1 MQSILYILVIY
12 GREVADAEAMRTLLA
27 SRNERLQHLFIYD
40 NSPSPHT
47 PPQGV
52 AHYVHD
58 PSNGGLGR
66 AYNTACRYAEA
77 KGYGW
82 LLLLD
87 QDTTF
92 PPDAIDKYESAI
104 ATHPETNMIAPRHIV
119 AGGKFLSPTHYRMKT
134 SHLQNSSPTGTVA
147 FKDASP
153 INSGLLVSVRS
164 FIKAGGYDEP
174 VWLDFSDIRFIEK
187 YRKHYNTFYV
197 IPDLVCQQNYSG
209 LDTDPEKE
217 FYRFCIYLQC
227 AAAYPRDSWT
237 DALALTVTTLRST
250 LSHTI
255 RRRTLRYLKAYLESG
270 IMHHKL

>member
-1 MQSILYILVIY
+1 MPSVLYILVIY
-12 GREVADAEAMRTLLA
+12 GREAAEAEAMRTLFA
-27 SRNERLQHLFIYD
+27 GHEERLQHLFIYD

-47 PPQGV
+47 PPQGI

-66 AYNTACRYAEA
+66 AYNTACRYAET
-77 KGYGW
+77 KGYEW

-92 PPDAIDKYESAI
+92 PPDAIDKYESAM
-104 ATHPETNMIAPRHIV
+104 ATHPETDMIAPRHMV
-119 AGGKFLSPTHYRMKT
+119 NGGKYLSPTHYRMKT
-134 SHLQNSSPTGTVA
+134 SHLQNSTPTGTVA
-147 FKDASP
+147 FKDACP
-153 INSGLLVSVRS
+153 INSGLLVTVKS

-197 IPDLVCQQNYSG
+197 MPDLVCQQSYSG
-209 LDTDPEKE
+209 LDTDPEKV
-217 FYRFCIYLQC
+217 FQRFCIYLQC

-237 DALALTVTTLRST
+237 DTLALTVTTLRPT

-255 RRRTLRYLKAYLESG
+255 RQRTLRYLKAYFKSG
-270 IMHHKL
+270 IVHC

>member
-1 MQSILYILVIY
+1 MSVLYTLVIY
-12 GREVADAEAMRTLLA
+12 GREVADTEVMRTLFA
-27 SRNERLQHLFIYD
+27 GRKERLQHLFIYD

-47 PPQGV
+47 PPQDV

-58 PSNGGLGR
+58 PSNGGLGC

-77 KGYGW
+77 EGYEW

-92 PPDAIDKYESAI
+92 PPNAIDKYEKAI
-104 ATHPETNMIAPRHIV
+104 VTHPEIDMIAPRHMV
-119 AGGKFLSPTHYRMKT
+119 NNGKFLSPTRYRMKT
-134 SHLQNSSPTGTVA
+134 SHLQNYAPTGTVA
-147 FKDASP
+147 FKDACP
-153 INSGLLVSVRS
+153 INSGLLVSVKS
-164 FIKAGGYDEP
+164 FIKAGGYDEL

-187 YRKHYNTFYV
+187 FRKHYNTFYV

-209 LDTDPEKE
+209 LDTDPEKV
-217 FYRFCIYLQC
+217 FRRFCIYLQC

-237 DALALTVTTLRST
+237 DTLALAITTLRPT

-255 RRRTLRYLKAYLESG
+255 RRRTLRYLKAYFESG
-270 IMHHKL
+270 IVHRKL

>member
-1 MQSILYILVIY
+1 MTSILYILVIY
-12 GREVADAEAMRTLLA
+12 GSDAAEAEAMRTLFA
-27 SRNERLQHLFIYD
+27 GHDERLQHLFIYD

-52 AHYVHD
+52 AQYVHD

-77 KGYGW
+77 EGYEW

-104 ATHPETNMIAPRHIV
+104 ATHPETDMIAPRHMV
-119 AGGKFLSPTHYRMKT
+119 AGGKYLSPTHYRMKT
-134 SHLQNSSPTGTVA
+134 SHLQDSVPTGTVA
-147 FKDASP
+147 FKDACP
-153 INSGLLVSVRS
+153 INSGLLVSVKS

-187 YRKHYNTFYV
+187 YRKHYKTFYV
-197 IPDLVCQQNYSG
+197 MPDLVCRQNYSG
-209 LDTDPEKE
+209 LDTDPEKV
-217 FYRFCIYLQC
+217 FRRFCIYLQC

-237 DALALTVTTLRST
+237 DTLALAITTLRPT
-250 LSHTI
+250 LSHTF
-255 RRRTLRYLKAYLESG
+255 RRCTLRYLKAYLNSG
-270 IMHHKL
+270 IVHR

>member
-1 MQSILYILVIY
+1 MPSILYILVIY
-12 GREVADAEAMRTLLA
+12 GREATEAEAMRTLFAGHDDQL
-27 SRNERLQHLFIYD
+27 RHLFIYD

-66 AYNTACRYAEA
+66 AYNTACRYAKTE
-77 KGYGW
+77 GYEW

-92 PPDAIDKYESAI
+92 PPDAIDRYENAI
-104 ATHPETNMIAPRHIV
+104 AAHPETDMIAPRHMV
-119 AGGKFLSPTHYRMKT
+119 SGGKYLSPTHYRMKT
-134 SHLQNSSPTGTVA
+134 SHLQDSAPTGTVA
-147 FKDASP
+147 FKDACP
-153 INSGLLVSVRS
+153 INSGLLVSVKS

-187 YRKHYNTFYV
+187 YRKHYSTFYV
-197 IPDLVCQQNYSG
+197 MPDLVCQQGYSG
-209 LDTDPEKE
+209 LDTDPEKV
-217 FYRFCIYLQC
+217 FHRFCIYLQC

-237 DALALTVTTLRST
+237 DTLALTVTTLRPT

-255 RRRTLRYLKAYLESG
+255 RQRTLRYLKAYFESG
-270 IMHHKL
+270 IVHC

>member
-1 MQSILYILVIY
+1 MTSILYILVIY
-12 GREVADAEAMRTLLA
+12 GSDAAEAEAMRTLFA
-27 SRNERLQHLFIYD
+27 GHDERLQHLFIYD

-52 AHYVHD
+52 AQYVHD

-77 KGYGW
+77 EGYEW

-104 ATHPETNMIAPRHIV
+104 ATHPETDMIAPRHMV
-119 AGGKFLSPTHYRMKT
+119 AGGKYLSPTHYRMKT
-134 SHLQNSSPTGTVA
+134 SHLQDSVPTGTVA
-147 FKDASP
+147 FKDACP
-153 INSGLLVSVRS
+153 INSGLLVSVKS
-164 FIKAGGYDEP
+164 FTKAGGYDEP

-187 YRKHYNTFYV
+187 YRKHYKTFYV
-197 IPDLVCQQNYSG
+197 MPDLVCRQNYSG
-209 LDTDPEKE
+209 LDTDPEKV
-217 FYRFCIYLQC
+217 FHRFCIYLQC

-237 DALALTVTTLRST
+237 DTLALAITTLRPT
-250 LSHTI
+250 LSHTF
-255 RRRTLRYLKAYLESG
+255 RRCTLRYLKAYLNSS
-270 IMHHKL
+270 IVHR